1 MVPGQ
6 TYDALSLCKHLRWHA
21 NAFSRIGFG
30 RHPRESKMIRFTA
43 GTPRERTVY
52 DPSFIESER
61 VRKLVCMAVK
71 VHNKEITSHGR
82 EVAHQGNA
90 LQILR
95 DCVLLTRIGETA
107 ACSTRFHA
115 IRGAPTKGLSVD
127 VPRRN
132 AYSVEAH
139 RSTPISF
146 YFISTECPRSSGVE
160 PCCQS
165 ELNTSCGGG
174 SPSLRAHS

>member
-1 MVPGQ
+1 MSFHQQ
-6 TYDALSLCKHLRWHA
+6 TNLTRCKFEDALDDAS
-21 NAFSRIGFG
+21 AFEDGDRVEGLTG
-30 RHPRESKMIRFTA
+30 QLVDRP
-43 GTPRERTVY
+43 TPSPEY
-52 DPSFIESER
+52 
-61 VRKLVCMAVK
+61 
-71 VHNKEITSHGR
+71 TS
-82 EVAHQGNA
+82 HQGNA

-165 ELNTSCGGG
+165 ELNTSCGGR